1 MKKILAG
8 VSAIAVTAT
17 GAFAGGVERSAGS
30 VALLFEKGNYA
41 ELSFGS
47 VNASIS
53 GVQAIPF
60 VTPPG
65 ASSGDLAETYTALSF
80 GVKQQ
85 VNDKIAIALT
95 VDQPIGADVNYATG
109 TGYVYGLGNGSQAT
123 IDAVAATALIHY
135 RFSENLSVYGGIKAE
150 QVSGRVALFNGYS
163 MSTSHE
169 TDLGFVVGAAYE
181 RPDIALRVGLTYA
194 SAITH
199 KFDVT
204 ENGTASLPFE
214 TEVPQSLTLDFQSGI
229 AANTLLFGSIRWREW
244 SAFDITPVGF
254 AAATGGSSLVSYED
268 NTVTYNIGVGRKFTD
283 NWSAAVTI
291 GHEKSNGGFAGNLG
305 PTDGYTSVGLGA
317 TYTQGNMKLTGGV
330 SYIWIGDAKTE
341 APGAPGVPAGTTL
354 ANFENN
360 NAVGVGFKVGFSF

>member
-1 MKKILAG
+1 MKQFLAT
-8 VSAIAVTAT
+8 VSAVAITTT
-17 GAFAGGVERSAGS
+17 GAYAGGIERSAGS

-47 VNASIS
+47 VNPSVS

-60 VTPPG
+60 VVPAG
-65 ASSGDLAETYTALSF
+65 ASSGEVAGSYTALTL
-80 GVKQQ
+80 GVKEQL
-85 VNDKIAIALT
+85 NDKIAIALII
-95 VDQPIGADVNYATG
+95 DQPIGADVDYAPG
-109 TGYVYGLGNGSQAT
+109 TGYVYGLGAGSQAT

-135 RFSENLSVYGGIKAE
+135 RFSENLSVYGGLKAE
-150 QVSGRVALFNGYS
+150 QVSGKVALFNGYS
-163 MSTSHE
+163 MSTSKE
-169 TDLGFVVGAAYE
+169 TDLGYLIGAAYE

-244 SAFDITPVGF
+244 SEFDITPVGF
-254 AAATGGSSLVSYED
+254 AAAGGGSLVSYEND
-268 NTVTYNIGVGRKFTD
+268 TITYNIGVGRKFND
-283 NWSAAVTI
+283 SWSAAVTV
-291 GHEKSNGGFAGNLG
+291 GHEKSNGGFSGNLG
-305 PTDGYTSVGLGA
+305 PTDGYTSLGVGA
-317 TYTQGNMKLTGGV
+317 TYTKGNMKLTGGV

-341 APGAPGVPAGTTL
+341 APAPAPEGTTL
-354 ANFENN
+354 ANFEDN
-360 NAVGVGFKVGFSF
+360 NAIGVGFKVGFSF